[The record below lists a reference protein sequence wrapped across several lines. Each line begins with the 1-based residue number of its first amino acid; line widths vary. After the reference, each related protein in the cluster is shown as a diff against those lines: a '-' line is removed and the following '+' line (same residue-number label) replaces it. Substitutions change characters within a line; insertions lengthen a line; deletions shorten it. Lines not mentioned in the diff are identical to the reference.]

1 MKKLFA
7 IFAAALVAF
16 GMTSCKDKN
25 APEPEKKEGF
35 TIEVSNITAKAATIT
50 VTPGNDTVSYYNRVM
65 PKRTFDQACEGD
77 EAKLLENFQ
86 RSAKEEYQHA
96 GSIGGWVKGGAHTYV
111 RDDLFPE
118 TEFLAIVVPM
128 DKEGN
133 IPVGAK
139 MYSKAFTTEK
149 ATATIEI
156 RIDGVI
162 SDAVYYNI
170 IPSDLKTRIFFNVVV
185 QAVADGREDKDLIAE
200 AKEMSDEELN
210 DHVWTG
216 EVRNA
221 VRSGLVPNV
230 NYVMYAF
237 YFDENKNVPAGTKV
251 VRANFKTDAE

>member
-7 IFAAALVAF
+7 IFAAALIAF
-16 GMTSCKDKN
+16 GMSSCKKDGGN
-25 APEPEKKEGF
+25 DPEPQK
-35 TIEVSNITAKAATIT
+35 
-50 VTPGNDTVSYYNRVM
+50 
-65 PKRTFDQACEGD
+65 Q
-77 EAKLLENFQ
+77 
-86 RSAKEEYQHA
+86 
-96 GSIGGWVKGGAHTYV
+96 
-111 RDDLFPE
+111 
-118 TEFLAIVVPM
+118 
-128 DKEGN
+128 
-133 IPVGAK
+133 
-139 MYSKAFTTEK
+139 
-149 ATATIEI
+149 ATIEI
-156 RIDGVI
+156 RIDGVR